1 ARTRLEERRSREER
15 MEDDYRPRRD
25 RRDEEGRDSSEER
38 KKQRRPVTI
47 TAEREKARRWR
58 SASDLR
64 EVRKKE
70 EEARRERC
78 KQNWIPAVTEPRPF
92 TMSTREPIR
101 ARYSQQF
108 VDKLVEKRRKEE
120 EERKGDEEKQMKYKF
135 HAVPV
140 PESTYTPTNPRVLR
154 EEYVKA
160 VRARTQQRLARWKSK
175 SSDELWVPKSRPVPL
190 STYIPPKSYAMS
202 RSKSAHERALRLLT
216 EASTP
221 PGLKEHEARTHVR
234 TALRHR
240 PCTGDY
246 SHHPVPT
253 SIPNFKELHRRFEE
267 KMGDAQYKPPTVPV
281 PFNFTHGTGKKTHEK
296 CIEEE
301 IAEKRADAR
310 PITKHSPSPVRK
322 TQASEMRER
331 AIREKLELRTSEVVR
346 TEERK
351 REERDRF
358 LRNAHRLKALVGER
372 KSVEDEIRVKAEQKR
387 RELVERQRD
396 YEKSLREMKDR
407 VEDRPLVVERQGI
420 ISSQQALQKRFDQ
433 VMKNADTAISQPV
446 TIEKRERKEG
456 DREESEES
464 GGTFDVKREELKEGK
479 DYKDDFEADSSSSSM
494 KTSSSSTSSSSSKK
508 KTSPTSSK
516 QIGLSNDNDDSS
528 SSSVSSPSSSGHSS
542 PKRSPSKL
550 SNITERTETSE
561 H

>member
-1 ARTRLEERRSREER
+1 MIYVENREQQSGALSIPSALSSVRAARDHGKVR
-15 MEDDYRPRRD
+15 
-25 RRDEEGRDSSEER
+25 
-38 KKQRRPVTI
+38 
-47 TAEREKARRWR
+47 ERE
-58 SASDLR
+58 
-64 EVRKKE
+64 
-70 EEARRERC
+70 
-78 KQNWIPAVTEPRPF
+78 RP
-92 TMSTREPIR
+92 IIG
-101 ARYSQQF
+101 
-108 VDKLVEKRRKEE
+108 K
-120 EERKGDEEKQMKYKF
+120 
-135 HAVPV
+135 
-140 PESTYTPTNPRVLR
+140 
-154 EEYVKA
+154 
-160 VRARTQQRLARWKSK
+160 
-175 SSDELWVPKSRPVPL
+175 VPKSRPVPL

-221 PGLKEHEARTHVR
+221 PGLKPGRSKSAHERALRLLTEASTPPGLKLPYSYRNPFQEHEARTHVR

-420 ISSQQALQKRFDQ
+420 ISSQQALQKRVDEGGGWE
-433 VMKNADTAISQPV
+433 MKDRVEDRPLVVERQGIISSQQALQ
-446 TIEKRERKEG
+446 KR
-456 DREESEES
+456 
-464 GGTFDVKREELKEGK
+464 
-479 DYKDDFEADSSSSSM
+479 
-494 KTSSSSTSSSSSKK
+494 
-508 KTSPTSSK
+508 
-516 QIGLSNDNDDSS
+516 
-528 SSSVSSPSSSGHSS
+528 
-542 PKRSPSKL
+542 
-550 SNITERTETSE
+550 
-561 H
+561 